1 MKYPTTEAEKVL
13 WKPEKRETHILDKA
27 KETVYERPDDHGEP
41 EDSFDRIAS
50 MWTAYLDTE
59 VTASDVANLMVLL
72 KVARNAEG
80 QYQEDNWVDIGGYA
94 ECGARVETND
104 TG

>member
-1 MKYPTTEAEKVL
+1 MKHPTTEAE
-13 WKPEKRETHILDKA
+13 REYREAKELETYILDEA
-27 KETVYERPDDHGEP
+27 KEAVYERPDDHGEP

-94 ECGARVETND
+94 ENGARLQSD
-104 TG
+104 G